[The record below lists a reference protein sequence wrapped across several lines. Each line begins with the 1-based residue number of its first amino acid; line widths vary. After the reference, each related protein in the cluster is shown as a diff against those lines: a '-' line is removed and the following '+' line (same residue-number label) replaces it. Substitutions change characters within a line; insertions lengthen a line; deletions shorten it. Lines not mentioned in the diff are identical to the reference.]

1 MILVDANILIYAVNR
16 DADQHGKARNWLEQ
30 ALSGTT
36 EIGFAWIVILAFI
49 RVTTRA
55 GIMARPLH
63 FTHALSYVDGWLS
76 QSNAILVSPG
86 ERHWPIFRNL
96 LSGTSGTQVTLH
108 RMYIWPHWPLNTAP
122 GYIRRIM
129 TSAASPGLPISIR
142 WRNGRIICLIRP
154 CRPQRVIYE

>member
-16 DADQHGKARNWLEQ
+16 DADQHRKARNWLEQ
-30 ALSGTT
+30 ALSGST

-96 LSGTSGTQVTLH
+96 LSGTGSAGNLTSDVHLAALAVEYGAEIYSADYDFRRFTGITH
-108 RMYIWPHWPLNTAP
+108 INPLEE
-122 GYIRRIM
+122 R
-129 TSAASPGLPISIR
+129 
-142 WRNGRIICLIRP
+142 
-154 CRPQRVIYE
+154 